1 MAISAD
7 QRRAL
12 AQEVLR
18 LLSAASP
25 TNDPVAVV
33 LMGGVAAGKTTIR
46 RQKYSQGYVLI
57 DAAEIFIHLCYGQD
71 LDFPG
76 PLEEQLD
83 LVGGALAY
91 KALSEKRPIVTEIIG
106 DDPRSTTEFLES
118 LKSIGYSIEIVGL
131 TCDVESAIARNE
143 SRDIDNISAY
153 YAAPYQMRWITS
165 ACKHLVAPPRSNT
178 PPQSKEH
185 TSTVTMA
192 GQAVYED
199 ADYILF
205 KKHGLFGI
213 RHPMLTSF
221 YIHSK
226 ARSMAVKATGKE
238 KMFLLA
244 TLGEMAKLGYSP
256 NDTKQS
262 SIFPEFCNAV
272 LSRGG
277 AHWHVFFDTTPQQL
291 AADYV
296 RA

>member
-1 MAISAD
+1 MTIPAD

-12 AQEVLR
+12 AQDVLH

-25 TNDPVAVV
+25 TTDPVAVV

-46 RQKYSQGYVLI
+46 RQKYNHGYVLI
-57 DAAEIFIHLCYGQD
+57 DAADIFIQLCHGQD

-76 PLEEQLD
+76 PVEEQLD
-83 LVGGALAY
+83 LVGATLAY

-106 DDPRSTTEFLES
+106 DDQKSTAEFLES
-118 LKSIGYSIEIVGL
+118 LKSIGYSIEVVGL

-143 SRDIDNISAY
+143 SRGLDNISAY

-165 ACKHLVAPPRSNT
+165 ACKQLVAPT
-178 PPQSKEH
+178 ESKEQA
-185 TSTVTMA
+185 TTVTMP

-199 ADYILF
+199 TDYILF

-226 ARSMAVKATGKE
+226 ARGMAVKATGKE
-238 KMFLLA
+238 KVFLLA

-256 NDTKQS
+256 NDIKQS

-277 AHWHVFFDTTPQQL
+277 AHWHVFFGTTPQQL

-296 RA
+296 RT